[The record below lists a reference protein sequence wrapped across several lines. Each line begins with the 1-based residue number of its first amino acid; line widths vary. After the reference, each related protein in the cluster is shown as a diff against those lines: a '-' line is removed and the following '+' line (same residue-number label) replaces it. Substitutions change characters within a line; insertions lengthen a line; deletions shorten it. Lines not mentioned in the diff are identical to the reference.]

1 MKSAT
6 IESKNWTELSE
17 QQQNLIS
24 VKIVQMNCC
33 LEKDVQH
40 IEQILE
46 NMDKIRALVLKR
58 DEDTLKELLEQTQA
72 KTDEYKGQESQRQ
85 LVSRELA
92 HLLNCSVQQVT
103 LSKLEQLLPEKL
115 RAQVQEKRIKLKS
128 LTNRLKKE
136 HLNTVLLLAECARF
150 NRMFLKGIFKL
161 GKTDVV
167 TYSSSGTTTQQA
179 GKSFM
184 NFNM

>member
-1 MKSAT
+1 MKSEM
-6 IESKNWTELSE
+6 IESKIWTELSQ

-24 VKIVQMNCC
+24 VKIAQMICC
-33 LEKDVQH
+33 LVKDVQH
-40 IEQILE
+40 IEHILE
-46 NMDKIRALVLKR
+46 NLDKIRALVLKR

-72 KTDEYKGQESQRQ
+72 KVDEYKNQESDRQ
-85 LVSRELA
+85 LICMELA
-92 HLLNCSVQQVT
+92 RLLNLNVKQFT

-115 RAQVQEKRIKLKS
+115 RAQVQEKRIKIRS

-150 NRMFLKGIFKL
+150 NRMVLNGIFRF
-161 GKTDVV
+161 GKKGVV
-167 TYSSSGTTTQQA
+167 TYSSSGTTRQQA
-179 GKSFM
+179 SKSFM

>member
-1 MKSAT
+1 
-6 IESKNWTELSE
+6 WTGLSQ

-24 VKIVQMNCC
+24 VKIAQMICC

-40 IEQILE
+40 IEHILE
-46 NMDKIRALVLKR
+46 NLDKIRALVLKR

-72 KTDEYKGQESQRQ
+72 KADEYKNQESGRQ
-85 LVSRELA
+85 LICMELA
-92 HLLNCSVQQVT
+92 RLLNFNVQQLT

-115 RAQVQEKRIKLKS
+115 REQMEEKRIKLKS

-150 NRMFLKGIFKL
+150 NRMVLNGIFRF
-161 GKTDVV
+161 GKTDVT
-167 TYSSSGTTTQQA
+167 TYSSSGTTRQQA

-184 NFNM
+184 NFNV